1 MAHLISVP
9 LPAHGATYT
18 TISHQFVIDYS
29 KQQLLAEG
37 FVIVDEEY
45 RCTADGQIAQGIY
58 KLNFNSDPE
67 LSMMFA
73 WTNSYN
79 KQVKFKCLVGA
90 YINRTGSVMTSG
102 ELGTWTRKH
111 TGSADVETKDMID
124 SQVQNANMYYNQLV
138 SDKASMEG
146 ISLNKRRQAQMLG
159 ILFAEFQIL
168 TTEQASM
175 VRSQMDRPSHV
186 FADSNSLWAFYN
198 YVTIALQHSHPRTW
212 MEDQRILHYFISTV
226 GNFTPVAVIAP
237 VVEDTPIVDPL
248 DSNYGQPENQ
258 TNLLVQIAETT
269 GDDTVLL
276 PQGISTDVYHGMNE
290 LMEADAKMLMFG
302 DDSGYKHI
310 QEVHDKAAQDQI
322 IYGVSGIRVD
332 ENGSHYVP
340 LEEVLQKMEEE
351 SPIKG
356 DEPPTLPV
364 EPADYDFNK
373 TVDYSK
379 VAYPVTEEEAFKLS
393 DNQVVQEEVE
403 IEPVVHQSE
412 EMILDA
418 NEAEEDHVIIDDEIW
433 TTEEEPQKIATIL
446 DETIQYTDPVG
457 NTFEAPVVPCVGHDT
472 ETEKDLEQEI
482 RETEVK
488 NFLEEVAPEVDFSL
502 AHDDESID
510 QMVADYEMMEAIES
524 SEGTPIEA
532 NLDNVPVEKKE
543 EIIDNSFDLDFVSDD
558 TEESGDDIPD
568 FF

>member
-1 MAHLISVP
+1 
-9 LPAHGATYT
+9 
-18 TISHQFVIDYS
+18 
-29 KQQLLAEG
+29 
-37 FVIVDEEY
+37 
-45 RCTADGQIAQGIY
+45 
-58 KLNFNSDPE
+58 
-67 LSMMFA
+67 
-73 WTNSYN
+73 
-79 KQVKFKCLVGA
+79 
-90 YINRTGSVMTSG
+90 
-102 ELGTWTRKH
+102 
-111 TGSADVETKDMID
+111 
-124 SQVQNANMYYNQLV
+124 
-138 SDKASMEG
+138 
-146 ISLNKRRQAQMLG
+146 
-159 ILFAEFQIL
+159 
-168 TTEQASM
+168 
-175 VRSQMDRPSHV
+175 MDRPSHV

-237 VVEDTPIVDPL
+237 VEEAVVDEL
-248 DSNYGQPENQ
+248 ENNYGQPENQ
-258 TNLLVQIAETT
+258 TNLLVQIAEIT
-269 GDDTVLL
+269 GDESLL
-276 PQGISTDVYHGMNE
+276 
-290 LMEADAKMLMFG
+290 
-302 DDSGYKHI
+302 
-310 QEVHDKAAQDQI
+310 AAQ
-322 IYGVSGIRVD
+322 
-332 ENGSHYVP
+332 
-340 LEEVLQKMEEE
+340 
-351 SPIKG
+351 
-356 DEPPTLPV
+356 
-364 EPADYDFNK
+364 
-373 TVDYSK
+373 
-379 VAYPVTEEEAFKLS
+379 YPVTEEEAFKLS
-393 DNQVVQEEVE
+393 DTQVVQEEIE

-433 TTEEEPQKIATIL
+433 TTEEEPLKIATIL
-446 DETIQYTDPVG
+446 DETIKYTDPVG

-472 ETEKDLEQEI
+472 ETEKDLEEEI